1 MAFLKLSRAAAW
13 AGALL
18 AAVLWGP
25 ATHGL
30 PNVTAVPAA
39 KAPSNAQTPSPELS
53 TAHRWLERVA
63 AAAKIDQPLTLV
75 VRTGPP
81 APCPLAFHPASAS
94 PVEASGSLP
103 AERQPAGPSLACL
116 RSRSLSSPIGGGFFV
131 PFVMSLQQQSDPF
144 AADPPAALA
153 VVGRTLLLHVPPTP
167 LGLPAQTAQA
177 AGTEPD
183 TTACLLAREL
193 AAMQLDQPNQR
204 AQAFETIHNG
214 LAATITASSKAGHN
228 VQSNKELGLFILSP
242 LQMMLSKATT
252 PDRANPLNAELQ
264 ESPYWLVL
272 SRRAPAVAEAL
283 ASFGNL
289 PEESL
294 KKSWPGLD
302 GSFAMAAQDRLELV
316 EKQQA
321 AALNGALPLLA
332 EAGLDPRPC
341 TVLGLATVDRTQLA
355 TAVTSFERSK
365 ANPAVAKRTL
375 PRRFQPDTNS
385 VVIFPAGTV
394 GARPGRP

>member
-1 MAFLKLSRAAAW
+1 MALLKPSRAAAW
-13 AGALL
+13 VGAILAG
-18 AAVLWGP
+18 VLWSP
-25 ATHGL
+25 ASHSL

-39 KAPSNAQTPSPELS
+39 KAPSDAQTPSPELS
-53 TAHRWLERVA
+53 TAHRWLERLA
-63 AAAKIDQPLTLV
+63 AAAKIHQPLTLV

-81 APCPLAFHPASAS
+81 APCPLASASAS
-94 PVEASGSLP
+94 PAEASGSLP
-103 AERQPAGPSLACL
+103 AERQPTGPSLACL

-131 PFVMSLQQQSDPF
+131 PFVVSLQQQSDPF

-153 VVGRTLLLHVPPTP
+153 VAGRTLLLHVPPTP
-167 LGLPAQTAQA
+167 LGLPAKTAQA

-193 AAMQLDQPNQR
+193 AALQLDQPSQR

-214 LAATITASSKAGHN
+214 VAATITASSKAGHN

-252 PDRANPLNAELQ
+252 PERTNPLNAELL
-264 ESPYWLVL
+264 ESPHWLVL

-294 KKSWPGLD
+294 KKAWPGLD
-302 GSFAMAAQDRLELV
+302 GAFAMAAQDRLELV
-316 EKQQA
+316 AKQQA
-321 AALNGALPLLA
+321 AALNGSLPLLA

-341 TVLGLATVDRTQLA
+341 TVLDLAAVDRTQLA
-355 TAVTSFERSK
+355 AAVASFERSK
-365 ANPAVAKRTL
+365 ANPAVAQRAL
-375 PRRFQPDTNS
+375 PRRFLPETNS
-385 VVIFPAGTV
+385 VVIFPAGAV